1 MEESEVRLA
10 IVSLLLKSP
19 MVEHASNSD
28 IIERADSLT
37 SFILNGTQEVAPK
50 SNEPVIDLIIED
62 LNSQGRLAHAL
73 EKWIL
78 RNERFLSRW
87 SSNHRM

>member
-1 MEESEVRLA
+1 
-10 IVSLLLKSP
+10 